1 MSTEDL
7 FYRPHIEPTRD
18 YRSDGVI
25 LHEEVEN
32 VPSIE
37 IREDLTEPEKAYQ
50 RNVQSVERLLRI
62 RQITPLLPKKIVDV
76 INTIIDVTV
85 IDAIIENEDPI
96 KTIIEDEDVV
106 IVIPEETTEDETK
119 EIEVKFITKTTEDI
133 EEENTSEDSTKDT
146 YEVPTAKYTDEDDDY
161 EWPDMTSS
169 GFNIE
174 TEENDNVWDQA
185 DKQYLID
192 KSIIR
197 EDFSKEYNDVMESY
211 VYQLLP
217 VLDEAGVENPEILN
231 EEYEGE
237 SVTGISED
245 NKYLNDIIVRNQLRL
260 TELTD
265 MFEKTHDLNNT
276 CAILGAFD
284 VVSQERTKYLKEKY
298 KEAAAQNYLEMYDKN
313 LLAAVREEYSEKYVK
328 ARSNAY
334 KFFHSAVVISKDM
347 LNLALMSNIA
357 KCSLIK
363 KGVDIFKKKDYE
375 NTTASNSTQTTKNST
390 IGQQTTVTKATDTS
404 QKESS
409 STTDVPLTS
418 GGGIGGA
425 IKNSV
430 NGTVKTVANEVKAQV
445 AAKS

>member
-25 LHEEVEN
+25 LHEETEN

-37 IREDLTEPEKAYQ
+37 IKEDLTEPEKAYQ
-50 RNVQSVERLLRI
+50 RNVQAVERLLRI

-106 IVIPEETTEDETK
+106 IVIPEETAKNETK
-119 EIEVKFITKTTEDI
+119 EIEVKFITKTTEDV
-133 EEENTSEDSTKDT
+133 EENTKDT
-146 YEVPTAKYTDEDDDY
+146 YEIPTAKYTDEDDDY

-169 GFNIE
+169 GFNVE

-217 VLDEAGVENPEILN
+217 ILDEAGVENPEILN

-237 SVTGISED
+237 SVIGISE
-245 NKYLNDIIVRNQLRL
+245 NNQHLNDIIVRNQLKL

-265 MFEKTHDLNNT
+265 MFEKTHGLNNT

-334 KFFHSAVVISKDM
+334 KFFHSAVVISRDM

-375 NTTASNSTQTTKNST
+375 NTTTSNSTQTTQNST
-390 IGQQTTVTKATDTS
+390 TGQQTTTTKATDTTK
-404 QKESS
+404 KES
-409 STTDVPLTS
+409 T
-418 GGGIGGA
+418 
-425 IKNSV
+425 
-430 NGTVKTVANEVKAQV
+430 
-445 AAKS
+445 KS